1 MDSSPA
7 LIEPDVSARKR
18 GAAALR
24 AQRLQLKQV
33 QKLEAIGQLAGD
45 VVHNFNNML
54 TAIIGYTDLSLR
66 QVSPEDPV
74 RGNLEQT
81 RKAAERAASL
91 VRQVR
96 TVFREYLPGLDDEDM
111 TNEEL
116 PQDIIDPRELETILL
131 VEDEEVV
138 RGLIKRILVQAGYT
152 VLDAGGGMEAIR
164 LCCAHPGTIDLL
176 LTDVVLPEISGQEVA
191 QCIMDLRP
199 TIRILYMSGYT
210 DETLIQNVVR
220 DEKVEFIQ
228 KPFSWVGLTRKVRQV
243 LDRNR
248 I

>member
-7 LIEPDVSARKR
+7 PTEPDVSERNR
-18 GAAALR
+18 VEEALR
-24 AQRLQLKQV
+24 ARLLQLQQC
-33 QKLEAIGQLAGD
+33 QKLEVIGQLAGD

-66 QVSPEDPV
+66 RVSLEDPL
-74 RGNLEQT
+74 RRNLEET

-91 VRQVR
+91 VRQLR
-96 TVFREYLPGLDDEDM
+96 TVFRDYLPRLDDEDM

-116 PQDIIDPRELETILL
+116 PQELIEPQGLETILL

-152 VLDAGGGMEAIR
+152 VLDADGGMEAIR
-164 LCCAHPGTIDLL
+164 LCCAHPGPIELL
-176 LTDVVLPEISGQEVA
+176 LTDLVLPEISGKEVA

-199 TIRILYMSGYT
+199 AIRILYMSGYT
-210 DETLIQNVVR
+210 DEALIQNVVP
-220 DEKVEFIQ
+220 DESVEFIQ

-248 I
+248 S

>member
-7 LIEPDVSARKR
+7 L
-18 GAAALR
+18 
-24 AQRLQLKQV
+24 RL
-33 QKLEAIGQLAGD
+33 
-45 VVHNFNNML
+45 
-54 TAIIGYTDLSLR
+54 
-66 QVSPEDPV
+66 
-74 RGNLEQT
+74 
-81 RKAAERAASL
+81 
-91 VRQVR
+91 
-96 TVFREYLPGLDDEDM
+96 LDDEDM

-116 PQDIIDPRELETILL
+116 PQELIEPQGHETILL

-164 LCCAHPGTIDLL
+164 LCCAHPGSIELL
-176 LTDVVLPEISGQEVA
+176 LTDVVLPEISGKEVA

-210 DETLIQNVVR
+210 DEALIQNVVPDDR
-220 DEKVEFIQ
+220 VEFIQ

-243 LDRNR
+243 LDRKR